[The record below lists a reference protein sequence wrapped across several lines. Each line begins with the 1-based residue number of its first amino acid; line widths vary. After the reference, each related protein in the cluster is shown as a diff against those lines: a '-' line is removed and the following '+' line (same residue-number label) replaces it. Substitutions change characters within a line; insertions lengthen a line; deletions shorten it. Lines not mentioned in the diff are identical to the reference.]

1 MDLEKNGTPD
11 AQSADAIVNAIS
23 DAVDAEFTGSKRSAS
38 VPHNLPEGYIPES
51 AKPVVHE
58 EHDVG
63 EGMSPKEAMKIR
75 MKSMSK
81 KEIAY
86 LRRKRLFEKTWPI
99 FRFMILF
106 GLAFVILTPLLFMIS
121 YGFRERQDMNDP
133 TVIWIP
139 RHLTFKIMKQTISA
153 MKLNAGFMD
162 NNPLVNTLFLNIGCS
177 ICQVVT
183 CAITGYGFARFKFKG
198 RNLLF
203 GIVIL
208 MILVPTQI
216 ISIPLYMTFRNF
228 LFGNF
233 NLIDN
238 SLVMYLP
245 ALMANGIRAGLMIFI
260 FRQFFRGLPKELEDA
275 AYLDGCGPFKTF
287 LKVMVPNAGSS
298 FLTVF
303 LFSIVWYW
311 NDFYVT
317 SSFFRNKRTISL
329 QIKNLDGLLNI
340 EIFNN
345 ANANISAREKIVW
358 FEAACLISITP
369 MLILYACLQKH
380 FTEGIE
386 RSGLVG

>member
-1 MDLEKNGTPD
+1 MDLEKNTTPELPV
-11 AQSADAIVNAIS
+11 QSAES
-23 DAVDAEFTGSKRSAS
+23 RS
-38 VPHNLPEGYIPES
+38 VPHTLPEGYIPES
-51 AKPVVHE
+51 AKPVEHAV
-58 EHDVG
+58 HDVG
-63 EGMSPKEAMKIR
+63 EGMSKKEAMRIR

-86 LRRKRLFEKTWPI
+86 LRRKRIFEKTWPV
-99 FRFMILF
+99 FRFLILF
-106 GLAFVILTPLLFMIS
+106 GLAFVILTPLLFMLS

-139 RHLTFKIMKQTISA
+139 RHLTFKIMKQTIDA
-153 MKLNAGFMD
+153 MGLTQTQ
-162 NNPLVNTLFLNIGCS
+162 NNPLINTLVLNIGCS

-245 ALMANGIRAGLMIFI
+245 ALMANGIHAGLMIFI

-287 LKVMVPNAGSS
+287 IKVMVPNAGSS